1 MIVSWRFS
9 AGERCSAGFAV
20 AYYSMEITMNITSTQ
35 AGRADGVFD
44 SDANTQSASPLAAGR
59 GAQSNF
65 IINDG
70 CFGGRSRC
78 RPYPPSV
85 PTLCYPGQQTPI
97 GSVQEMLKTLLEM
110 LQKMLGR
117 HQQPGLVAPP
127 PLPMPELQPKPW
139 PPFPKYPP
147 GSGPFLPP
155 GRLPPS
161 LPIFR
166 PPGAITFPIER
177 GPKPWDPISARQP
190 TGGRLRQSPEILVGM
205 TESDARKIAQYH
217 GVRELAVVPWG
228 MATTT
233 EYNPN
238 RLKVELDESG
248 RVSSASWN

>member
-1 MIVSWRFS
+1 
-9 AGERCSAGFAV
+9 
-20 AYYSMEITMNITSTQ
+20 MNITSTQ
-35 AGRADGVFD
+35 ARRADGVFD